1 MALRWYLLQMCEHQ
15 FFTLFFCLDP
25 RNRRPSL
32 QIVSGGVASLGLLA
46 LFRYARWTGIPMNIL
61 SDSCGFLSAFNSFRV
76 FADYYLF
83 LHVLIDMGKIQS
95 RTRQPCSPR
104 GIVITVICLLPA
116 AQHTDIGFKLLCRKP
131 FLPSG
136 ASVDTLFMRPSIT
149 YCCPEM
155 AITRR
160 LQSDYDVCITCGS
173 LVQCP
178 HDQDEPVLKTGHIV
192 HRTAGA
198 SCSDKAMIADADS
211 DHIGRLSIR
220 VKPAPASAN
229 WTDSDGS
236 TDVEMDTPAD
246 SDGEPDTCEMV
257 SNLPIPPYSEV
268 FNTYGER
275 LTNAQLLTRY
285 GFVLDGNESDVVSFG
300 IDDIPTTL
308 LPISNTGF
316 GDQLECDMANDDRG
330 AFLQLFFDCIRAW
343 PRFERWM
350 ESNLVYRPDHN
361 SFTPVPSTASS
372 FHAPVDDVRLERKL
386 LHSSAPLH
394 MCVNSDA
401 QISHDLWVCCALRAT
416 LIGTSAAS
424 SAVSVEDAV
433 VLLQQI
439 AERQL
444 SLEAQSD
451 LNLETHSDADEE
463 TPINNI
469 LAETRT
475 DQVCPT
481 FHRATFGYFCY
492 RSTSFAPPILT

>member
-1 MALRWYLLQMCEHQ
+1 
-15 FFTLFFCLDP
+15 
-25 RNRRPSL
+25 
-32 QIVSGGVASLGLLA
+32 
-46 LFRYARWTGIPMNIL
+46 
-61 SDSCGFLSAFNSFRV
+61 
-76 FADYYLF
+76 
-83 LHVLIDMGKIQS
+83 
-95 RTRQPCSPR
+95 
-104 GIVITVICLLPA
+104 
-116 AQHTDIGFKLLCRKP
+116 
-131 FLPSG
+131 
-136 ASVDTLFMRPSIT
+136 
-149 YCCPEM
+149 
-155 AITRR
+155 
-160 LQSDYDVCITCGS
+160 
-173 LVQCP
+173 
-178 HDQDEPVLKTGHIV
+178 
-192 HRTAGA
+192 
-198 SCSDKAMIADADS
+198 MIADPDS

-229 WTDSDGS
+229 WTDLDGS
-236 TDVEMDTPAD
+236 TDVRMDTPAD

-300 IDDIPTTL
+300 IDDIPTL

-316 GDQLECDMANDDRG
+316 GDQLESDMANDDRG

-361 SFTPVPSTASS
+361 SFTPAPSTESS

-386 LHSSAPLH
+386 LDSSAPLH

-401 QISHDLWVCCALRAT
+401 QISHDLWVCCALLALRAT
-416 LIGTSAAS
+416 LIGPSAAS

-463 TPINNI
+463 TPRNNT

-475 DQVCPT
+475 DQRGYGLVYLRLVAGSHQACVGVCVCQGLDLVGTIWT
-481 FHRATFGYFCY
+481 FCCSLAQ
-492 RSTSFAPPILT
+492 SSVALVLLAPSSLSGFSENLDAYVGSLQQ